1 MGIKIEYGEWKG
13 SLHIPSGF
21 RKVVREIGLQ
31 EKRKLGE
38 ICFIFVSEAEILRI
52 NSEFLK
58 HDYITDVIT
67 FSNSIKLLVGGDIYI
82 CPQMVFSNAVDYGSG
97 NYNELF
103 RVMIHGLLH
112 LVGYND
118 STVDERSVMRRREE
132 YYLDFGN
139 SHNYWSEK

>member
-1 MGIKIEYGEWKG
+1 MQQAGNFKEYISAFEKELECVIIDSISPEPYCKKYLSHLLLHKRYYLAIYADVLQKIVAHSCKNK
-13 SLHIPSGF
+13 S
-21 RKVVREIGLQ
+21 
-31 EKRKLGE
+31 
-38 ICFIFVSEAEILRI
+38 A
-52 NSEFLK
+52 
-58 HDYITDVIT
+58 IT
-67 FSNSIKLLVGGDIYI
+67 L
-82 CPQMVFSNAVDYGSG
+82 VDYGSG